1 MHLLSSL
8 AASLDL
14 PLVSTTDPFLSF
26 TTMFSVH
33 HHCTGCDA
41 LGFRPQLVLYAM
53 GTPTLLG
60 GKLRRTELSC
70 LLLVMGRDGPEAVVL
85 FLMTDAFLPGGFG
98 ALGLVGGGP
107 LVVVGHYR
115 HCSPPA
121 GSADPV
127 SASSVCPPRTWQ
139 CTLHT
144 GNATIQGQCCQVP
157 LSTAAVGR
165 AT

>member
-1 MHLLSSL
+1 
-8 AASLDL
+8 
-14 PLVSTTDPFLSF
+14 
-26 TTMFSVH
+26 
-33 HHCTGCDA
+33 
-41 LGFRPQLVLYAM
+41 M

-85 FLMTDAFLPGGFG
+85 FLMTDAFLPGGSG

-139 CTLHT
+139 CTLHA

-157 LSTAAVGR
+157 YPQQHWVGQPDNR
-165 AT
+165 DGPFNPRPSFLTLCLMTLPKLMMLQ